1 MQDVVVRSEL
11 DQSNE
16 SIYGF
21 DLSALSKVYSIDPRL
36 QHHQKYFPPV
46 MEAEIAMELSR
57 KRHKYLSGDIEGK
70 LKITNPCYPGS
81 IISYCNDSS
90 SIRISSSGYPKP
102 VLHFLITF
110 VLTANVNIQ
119 CYHPRC

>member
-70 LKITNPCYPGS
+70 LKLELVKNQGAAS
-81 IISYCNDSS
+81 QM
-90 SIRISSSGYPKP
+90 
-102 VLHFLITF
+102 LAL
-110 VLTANVNIQ
+110 
-119 CYHPRC
+119 